1 MNLFSSRHL
10 FHCAFLCLVFL
21 LSSYS
26 ISTFAQDDRSRGL
39 KIVGSDI
46 RNSGAAGDVQLWGVV
61 IGVSQYKNGDQSTK
75 DGKIPNLKNAADDA
89 QSMYDFLRSPNG
101 GGFKD
106 VNDGGHLVLLKNE
119 DATKANI
126 EKALNALKQSKPND
140 YFVLYIA
147 AHGALVPQAGAGEVP
162 YFVLYDSELSNM
174 ANTSIRMDSFR
185 KLIGEIPAKKGMV
198 LADTCHSAGVQ
209 LTGRGLFT
217 TTRANAT
224 WLDELNKVPSGVGY
238 LSAADQTELSYEND
252 SLNAGVFTYSVLEGL
267 RGLADKDNDNIVTFK
282 ELKNYVSDKVSEL
295 TEGKQRPQ
303 GSASDVAANYIPIA
317 VVNTVDSSNAGTG
330 DYGTL
335 VIRTPDLDNVN
346 VSVDGKAV
354 ATLSSRIQ
362 STVKVRAGDRSLSFT
377 KDGVTRNIQAR
388 VEPGKS
394 KLVEVNLSFSESDE
408 QSLIDSANNQ
418 VNVFLREDKEPTKE
432 AKKLFLDGVDIFN
445 KQRFPEAID
454 LLNKAVQANN
464 GAYADAWVY
473 LGRAH
478 QANGDEAAA
487 VKSFRTALNLRSTD
501 FETKTLL
508 AEARFNIGDN
518 IQEIISD
525 LRDVIK
531 RHPNFDFARV
541 VLGDVF
547 FYRGDVISAELQLRA
562 AIRANPNSPPAHMIL
577 ADILSEQDSLEKRKE
592 APKEAQ
598 KAIELFNK
606 VSEKQVSVAK
616 GLKYLSLSHILFGG
630 ARYENKKAMA
640 EANYILGKAL
650 TNLVEYAI
658 NNAESLPESGTYL
671 EQGRKALTDAMTLA
685 QKAKDNKRVVVVLS
699 TSSLNNLMREDV
711 NQAIKDGEDA
721 LKLGKGIFAPKDL
734 CNVNF
739 TLANAYS
746 SAQKYPKAAENLK
759 AYLDSCGAELAA
771 HRRDALR
778 EELIKLQKDPNR
790 KK

>member
-1 MNLFSSRHL
+1 MKAFSLRRLLFC
-10 FHCAFLCLVFL
+10 CAIAA
-21 LSSYS
+21 LSFIGSALS
-26 ISTFAQDDRSRGL
+26 NPTFAQEDRSRGL
-39 KIVGSDI
+39 KVVGSDL
-46 RNSGAAGDVQLWGVV
+46 RATGAADVQLWGVV

-89 QSMYDFLRSPNG
+89 QAMYDFLRSPNG
-101 GGFKD
+101 GSFKD
-106 VNDGGHLVLLKNE
+106 VSEGGHLTLLKNE

-126 EKALNALKQSKPND
+126 EKALAGLKQSKPND

-147 AHGALVPQAGAGEVP
+147 AHGALVPQAGLGEVP
-162 YFVLYDSELSNM
+162 YFVLYDSDLSSM
-174 ANTSIRMDSFR
+174 DKTGVRMDAFR
-185 KLIGEIPAKKGMV
+185 KVISDIPAKKGLV

-209 LTGRGLFT
+209 LAGRGLFT

-224 WLDELNKVPSGVGY
+224 WLDELNKIPGGVGY

-252 SLNAGVFTYSVLEGL
+252 TLNAGVFTYSVLEGL
-267 RGLADKDNDNIVTFK
+267 RGLADKDDDNIVTFK

-303 GSASDVAANYIPIA
+303 GNASDVAANYIPIA
-317 VVNTVDSSNAGTG
+317 LVNTVDSGKGGG

-335 VIRTPDLDNVN
+335 VIRTPDIDGVD
-346 VSVDGKAV
+346 VMVDGKAV
-354 ATLSSRIQ
+354 ATLNSRIQ
-362 STVKVRAGDRSLSFT
+362 STVRVRAGDRSLSFT
-377 KDGVTRNIQAR
+377 KGGMTRNIQAR

-408 QSLIDSANNQ
+408 QSLIDSAANQ
-418 VNVFLREDKEPTKE
+418 VNVFLREDKEPSTE
-432 AKKLFLDGVDIFN
+432 AKKLFLDGVDTFN
-445 KQRFPEAID
+445 KQRFPEAIA
-454 LLNKAVQANN
+454 LLDKAVQANN
-464 GAYADAWVY
+464 GAYSDAWVY

-487 VKSFRTALNLRSTD
+487 VKSFRTALNLRPSD

-518 IQEIISD
+518 VQEIIKD

-577 ADILSEQDSLEKRKE
+577 ADILSEEDSLEKRKE
-592 APKEAQ
+592 ALKEAQ

-616 GLKYLSLSHILFGG
+616 GLKSLSLSHILFGG
-630 ARYENKKAMA
+630 ARYENKKALA

-658 NNAESLPESGTYL
+658 NNAESLPESGTAL
-671 EQGRKALTDAMTLA
+671 EQGRKALAEAMTLA
-685 QKAKDNKRVVVVLS
+685 QKSKDNKRVVAVLM

-711 NQAIKDGEDA
+711 NGAIKDGEEA
-721 LKLGKGIFAPKDL
+721 LKQGKSIFTPKDL

-746 SAQKYPKAAENLK
+746 AAQKFPKAAENLK
-759 AYLDSCGAELAA
+759 IYLDSCGADLAA
-771 HRRDALR
+771 DRRDALR
-778 EELIKLQKDPNR
+778 EELVKLQKDPNR

>member
-1 MNLFSSRHL
+1 
-10 FHCAFLCLVFL
+10 
-21 LSSYS
+21 
-26 ISTFAQDDRSRGL
+26 
-39 KIVGSDI
+39 
-46 RNSGAAGDVQLWGVV
+46 
-61 IGVSQYKNGDQSTK
+61 
-75 DGKIPNLKNAADDA
+75 
-89 QSMYDFLRSPNG
+89 
-101 GGFKD
+101 
-106 VNDGGHLVLLKNE
+106 
-119 DATKANI
+119 
-126 EKALNALKQSKPND
+126 
-140 YFVLYIA
+140 
-147 AHGALVPQAGAGEVP
+147 
-162 YFVLYDSELSNM
+162 
-174 ANTSIRMDSFR
+174 
-185 KLIGEIPAKKGMV
+185 
-198 LADTCHSAGVQ
+198 
-209 LTGRGLFT
+209 
-217 TTRANAT
+217 
-224 WLDELNKVPSGVGY
+224 LD
-238 LSAADQTELSYEND
+238 
-252 SLNAGVFTYSVLEGL
+252 GL

-317 VVNTVDSSNAGTG
+317 LVNTVDSAGAG

-335 VIRTPDLDNVN
+335 VIRTPDLDGVN

-354 ATLSSRIQ
+354 GTLNSRLQ
-362 STVKVRAGDRSLSFT
+362 NTVKVKAGDRSLSFT
-377 KDGVTRNIQAR
+377 KDGVTRNIVAK
-388 VEPGKS
+388 VDPGKS

-418 VNVFLREDKEPTKE
+418 VNVFLREDKEPSKE
-432 AKKLFLDGVDIFN
+432 AKKLFLDGVDSFN
-445 KQRFPEAID
+445 KQRFPEAIGILD
-454 LLNKAVQANN
+454 KAVQANN

-487 VKSFRTALNLRSTD
+487 VKSFRTALNLRPTD

-518 IQEIISD
+518 IQEIITD

-606 VSEKQVSVAK
+606 VAEKQVSVAK
-616 GLKYLSLSHILFGG
+616 GLKSLSLSHILFGG
-630 ARYENKKAMA
+630 ARYENKRALA

-658 NNAESLPESGTYL
+658 NNAESLPESGTDL
-671 EQGRKALTDAMTLA
+671 EQGRKALADSMAMA
-685 QKAKDNKRVVVVLS
+685 QKAKDNKRVVAVLM

-711 NQAIKDGEDA
+711 NGAIKDGEDA
-721 LKLGKGIFAPKDL
+721 LKQGKGIFAAKDM
-734 CNVNF
+734 CYVNF

-746 SAQKYPKAAENLK
+746 AAQKYPKAAENLK
-759 AYLDSCGAELAA
+759 TYLDSCGADLAA
-771 HRRDALR
+771 DRRDALR
-778 EELIKLQKDPNR
+778 EELVKLQKDPNR